1 LKTLETIAVAF
12 VLLAAACD
20 EKKGPPPAPPPPT
33 VYVAPVAKRDVP
45 LYIESVG
52 ALDGYDNADI
62 RARVRGFLRT
72 QNYKDG
78 SRVKA
83 GDLLFTI
90 EATEYNATVESA
102 KANLERA
109 RVARDHNRIQLDRDK
124 GLLKSGMISQQD
136 IDNATANLA
145 DTDAQM
151 QAAQAALDTA
161 NLNLS
166 YTQIHSPIDGVA
178 GLALVRIGN
187 LVGQD
192 GPTLLTTVSQTD
204 PIRVNFALSE
214 VDYVRYP
221 ERFKNLESRNL
232 AWAKK
237 QIAILEAGGT
247 AEGGDPGVEIVLA
260 DGSVYPHRGVI
271 VTANRQI
278 DASTGTI
285 QVQALAANPDGLLRP
300 GQYAHARIRRPGE
313 GGHDA
318 LVVPEKAL
326 ISVQGAYSVAVVGA
340 GDKVQR
346 PKVELGPASH
356 GTQIILKGV
365 NEGDSVVVDG
375 VQKVSD
381 GALVVPKP
389 APETPPA
396 ASGSAAAAPAP
407 SSSSPPSQPAAA
419 SRN

>member
-1 LKTLETIAVAF
+1 LRALETLAVAS
-12 VLLAAACD
+12 LLLGLATSCD

-90 EATEYNATVESA
+90 EATEYTAAVESA

-145 DTDAQM
+145 DTEAQIL
-151 QAAQAALDTA
+151 AAQAALDTS

-166 YTQIHSPIDGVA
+166 YTQIHAPIDGVA

-221 ERFKNLESRNL
+221 ERFRNLESRNL

-237 QIAILEAGGT
+237 QIASLEAGGT
-247 AEGGDPGVEIVLA
+247 AEGGDPGVELVLA

-300 GQYAHARIRRPGE
+300 GQYAHARIRRTE
-313 GGHDA
+313 GGHDV

-326 ISVQGAYSVAVVGA
+326 ISVQGAYSVAVVGP
-340 GDKVQR
+340 DNKVTLH
-346 PKVELGPASH
+346 KVELGPASH
-356 GTQIILKGV
+356 GAQIILKGV
-365 NEGDSVVVDG
+365 SEGDSVVVDG

-381 GALVVPKP
+381 GAVVVPKP
-389 APETPPA
+389 VPETPPS
-396 ASGSAAAAPAP
+396 ASVSAVPAP
-407 SSSSPPSQPAAA
+407 SSSASPSQPAAA

>member
-1 LKTLETIAVAF
+1 MKTLETIVVAF
-12 VLLAAACD
+12 VLLAASCD
-20 EKKGPPPAPPPPT
+20 DKKGPPPAPPPPN

-45 LYIESVG
+45 LYIDSVG

-90 EATEYNATVESA
+90 EATEYTAAVESA

-109 RVARDHNRIQLDRDK
+109 RVARDHNRIQLDRDI

-145 DTDAQM
+145 DTDAQIL
-151 QAAQAALDTA
+151 AAQAALDTS

-166 YTQIHSPIDGVA
+166 YTQIHAPLEGVA

-204 PIRVNFALSE
+204 PIRLNFALSE

-221 ERFKNLESRNL
+221 ERFQNLESRNL

-237 QIAILEAGGT
+237 QIASLEAGGA
-247 AEGGDPGVEIVLA
+247 AEGGDPGVELVLA
-260 DGSVYPHRGVI
+260 DGSVYPHRGII

-313 GGHDA
+313 GGHDV

-326 ISVQGAYSVAVVGA
+326 ISVQGAYSLAVVGP
-340 GDKVQR
+340 DNKVQLH
-346 PKVELGPASH
+346 KVELGPSSH
-356 GTQIILKGV
+356 GAQIILKGV
-365 NEGDSVVVDG
+365 NEGDSVVIDG

-381 GALVVPKP
+381 GAVVVPKP
-389 APETPPA
+389 APEAPPT
-396 ASGSAAAAPAP
+396 GSATAMPSA
-407 SSSSPPSQPAAA
+407 SSSSSSPSQPAAA

>member
-1 LKTLETIAVAF
+1 LKTLETIVVAF
-12 VLLAAACD
+12 VLLAASCD
-20 EKKGPPPAPPPPT
+20 DKKGPPPAPPPPN

-45 LYIESVG
+45 LYIDSVG

-90 EATEYNATVESA
+90 EATEYTAAVESA

-109 RVARDHNRIQLDRDK
+109 RVARDHNRIQLDRDI

-145 DTDAQM
+145 DTDAQIL
-151 QAAQAALDTA
+151 ASQAALDTS

-166 YTQIHSPIDGVA
+166 YTQIHAPLEGVA

-204 PIRVNFALSE
+204 PIRLNFALSE

-237 QIAILEAGGT
+237 QIASLEAGGA
-247 AEGGDPGVEIVLA
+247 AEGGDPGVELVLA
-260 DGSVYPHRGVI
+260 DGSVYPHRGII

-313 GGHDA
+313 GGHDV

-326 ISVQGAYSVAVVGA
+326 ISVQGAYSLAVVGP
-340 GDKVQR
+340 DNKVQLH
-346 PKVELGPASH
+346 KVELGPSSH
-356 GTQIILKGV
+356 GAQIILKGV
-365 NEGDSVVVDG
+365 NEGDSVVIDG

-381 GALVVPKP
+381 GAVVVPKP
-389 APETPPA
+389 APEAPPT
-396 ASGSAAAAPAP
+396 GSATAMPSA
-407 SSSSPPSQPAAA
+407 SSSSSSPSQPAAA

>member
-1 LKTLETIAVAF
+1 LKTLEAIAVTF
-12 VLLAAACD
+12 VLLAASCD
-20 EKKGPPPAPPPPT
+20 EKKGPPPTPPPPT
-33 VYVAPVAKRDVP
+33 VLVAPVAKRDVP
-45 LYIESVG
+45 LYIDSVG

-90 EATEYNATVESA
+90 EATEYTAAVESA

-145 DTDAQM
+145 DTEAQIL
-151 QAAQAALDTA
+151 AAQAALDTS

-166 YTQIHSPIDGVA
+166 YTQIHAPIDGVA

-221 ERFKNLESRNL
+221 ERFRNLESRNL

-237 QIAILEAGGT
+237 QIASLEAGGT
-247 AEGGDPGVEIVLA
+247 AEGGDPGVELVLA

-300 GQYAHARIRRPGE
+300 GQYAHARIRRSE
-313 GGHDA
+313 GGQNV

-340 GDKVQR
+340 DNKVQLH
-346 PKVELGPASH
+346 KVELGPSSH

-365 NEGDSVVVDG
+365 SEGDSVVVDG

-381 GALVVPKP
+381 GAVVAPKP
-389 APETPPA
+389 APETPPT
-396 ASGSAAAAPAP
+396 ASGSATPAP
-407 SSSSPPSQPAAA
+407 STAASSPSQPAAA